1 MESLKILVID
11 DEPGLREGCRRICE
25 AEGFQVMVAQNGRA
39 GLDIAETNKIDC
51 ALIDLKLPD
60 MDGLDVLRTIRSVHP
75 EILAIIITGHGSIE
89 IAVEA
94 IKLGAY
100 DFLSKPFTPDQLM
113 KIVNKGLSEKK
124 ERQEGLA
131 LKQDR
136 RERAVDDLNSMTL
149 VDEIMAR
156 YNYRNSA
163 LIAMLQDIQK
173 QFNYLPQNLLRYVAL
188 RLNVPLPRVYSIST
202 FYKAFS
208 LKPRGRHLI
217 DVCLGTACHVRG
229 GMNIMERLE
238 RELGIKNG
246 ETTYDEK
253 FSVKSVRCVG
263 CCGLAPVIVIDEE
276 FHGKLNQEQIPKIL
290 ARYQTDSS
298 TP

>member
-1 MESLKILVID
+1 MESLNILVID
-11 DEPGLREGCRRICE
+11 DERGIREGCRRICE
-25 AEGFQVMVAQNGRA
+25 SEKYQILVAENGRS
-39 GLDIAETNKIDC
+39 GLDIAESNKIDLV
-51 ALIDLKLPD
+51 LIDLKLPD
-60 MDGLDVLRTIRSVHP
+60 MDGLDVLKEIRNIDP
-75 EILAIIITGHGSIE
+75 EIIPIIITGHGSIE
-89 IAVEA
+89 TAVEA
-94 IKLGAY
+94 MKMGAY
-100 DFLSKPFTPDQLM
+100 DFVSKPFTPEQLL

-124 ERQEGLA
+124 ERQQGLE

-136 RERAVDDLNSMTL
+136 RERAVDDLNSMTI
-149 VDEIMAR
+149 VDEIIAR
-156 YNYRNSA
+156 YDYRDSA
-163 LIAMLQDIQK
+163 LIAILQDIQK
-173 QFNYLPQNLLRYVAL
+173 QFNYLPQDLLRYVAL
-188 RLNVPLPRVYSIST
+188 RINVPLPRVYSIST

-263 CCGLAPVIVIDEE
+263 CCGLAPVIVIDDE
-276 FHGKLNQEQIPKIL
+276 FHGKLNQDQIPKIL
-290 ARYQTDSS
+290 AKY
-298 TP
+298 

>member
-11 DEPGLREGCRRICE
+11 DELGLREGCRRICE
-25 AEGFQVMVAQNGRA
+25 PEGYEVLTAENGRS
-39 GLDIAETNKIDC
+39 GLDIAASNQIDC

-60 MDGLDVLRTIRSVHP
+60 MDGLDVLKKIKENDP
-75 EILAIIITGHGSIE
+75 EIVPIIISGHGTIE
-89 IAVEA
+89 VAVEA
-94 IKLGAY
+94 MKLGAL
-100 DFLSKPFTPDQLM
+100 DFVSKPFTPDELM
-113 KIVNKGLSEKK
+113 DVVNKALREKI
-124 ERQEGLA
+124 ERQQGLE
-131 LKQDR
+131 KTQEH
-136 RERAVDDLNSMTL
+136 RERAVDDLNSMTI

-156 YNYRNSA
+156 YDYRDSA
-163 LIAMLQDIQK
+163 LIAILQDIQK

-188 RLNVPLPRVYSIST
+188 RINIPLPRVYSIST

-263 CCGLAPVIVIDEE
+263 CCGLAPVIVIDDE

-290 ARYQTDSS
+290 AKY
-298 TP
+298 